1 MIVRQL
7 HSHFPDH
14 EWGKNS
20 CHLFGSIQHL
30 LPNFILYHIWRDSKL
45 CSSIV
50 SSFLPSW
57 YCVGTSTH
65 VPYKMMLL
73 CKEFMTS
80 SFIVLDAQPEDF
92 VPYVEYKANL
102 QTYQWIGAGRD
113 SDSHLQPLCQH
124 WLDHRDEMT
133 TRPVK
138 EEEVEEEMGE
148 GIGEERAASPPP
160 PRCPTTWV
168 VRPSTAE
175 EKECFREQVYLP
187 TCCVYCG

>member
-1 MIVRQL
+1 MNQ
-7 HSHFPDH
+7 
-14 EWGKNS
+14 GKILVIYFGKYSTYFQTSFLTLYQRTVNS
-20 CHLFGSIQHL
+20 VASV
-30 LPNFILYHIWRDSKL
+30 
-45 CSSIV
+45 V
-50 SSFLPSW
+50 SSFLASW
-57 YCVGTSTH
+57 YYVGTSTH

-80 SFIVLDAQPEDF
+80 SFIILDAQPEDF

-168 VRPSTAE
+168 VRPSTTE
-175 EKECFREQVYLP
+175 EKECFREQVYLS

>member
-1 MIVRQL
+1 
-7 HSHFPDH
+7 
-14 EWGKNS
+14 
-20 CHLFGSIQHL
+20 
-30 LPNFILYHIWRDSKL
+30 
-45 CSSIV
+45 
-50 SSFLPSW
+50 
-57 YCVGTSTH
+57 
-65 VPYKMMLL
+65 MMLL